1 MIDFFKSDIGLLIIL
16 IFNLILFLLLIIN
29 FIKLNKI
36 KNNSNEFLK
45 KLGNGKNIEDDLNN
59 YMDRVINL
67 EKALSET
74 NSYCNLMDNRI
85 KECLQKVGIVRYSA
99 YRNTGSD
106 LSFAVALLD
115 EKNNGVVFN
124 GIYSREISNIYAK
137 PILDGKST
145 YTLTDEEKEAVDKA
159 INNGGI
165 KKIR

>member
-1 MIDFFKSDIGLLIIL
+1 MTNFFKSDISVLISI

-36 KNNSNEFLK
+36 KNNSNEFLR
-45 KLGNGKNIEDDLNN
+45 KLGNGKNIQDDLNN
-59 YMDRVINL
+59 YMERVINL

-74 NSYCNLMDNRI
+74 NSHCNLID
-85 KECLQKVGIVRYSA
+85 KQVEECLQKVGIVRYSA
-99 YRNTGSD
+99 YKNTGSD

-124 GIYSREISNIYAK
+124 GIYSREISNTYAK
-137 PILDGKST
+137 PILEGQSN
-145 YTLTDEEKEAVDKA
+145 YTLTDEEKEAVNRA

-165 KKIR
+165 RKIS